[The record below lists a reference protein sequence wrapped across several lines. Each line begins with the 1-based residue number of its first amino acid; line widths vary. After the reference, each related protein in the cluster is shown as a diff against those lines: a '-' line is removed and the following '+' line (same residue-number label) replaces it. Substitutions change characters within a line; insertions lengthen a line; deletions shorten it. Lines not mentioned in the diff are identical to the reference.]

1 MPTKTI
7 HATPT
12 KRVSPTTSFVLQ
24 AANTKYPSE
33 SCQHT
38 GDYRYVI
45 ERFVT
50 WSFTQP
56 EDSEF
61 MVSIKHRR
69 KLPT

>member
-7 HATPT
+7 HHVP
-12 KRVSPTTSFVLQ
+12 KRHVSATTSFVLQ
-24 AANTKYPSE
+24 AANTKHPSE
-33 SCQHT
+33 SCQHS

-69 KLPT
+69 KIP